1 MLRPETRGRARAL
14 QLLYAWETRGR
25 PPLHRLVPGLAR
37 IAGPEPRVL
46 DHAEALAQGV
56 ADEVDALD
64 ARIER
69 AVAHW
74 RLDRLGMGERL
85 VLRIGTYE
93 LMRGEVPPRV
103 VIDEAL
109 WLTRRFAGEEAVAL
123 VNGVLDRIARELGLL

>member
-1 MLRPETRGRARAL
+1 
-14 QLLYAWETRGR
+14 
-25 PPLHRLVPGLAR
+25 
-37 IAGPEPRVL
+37 
-46 DHAEALAQGV
+46 LAQGV

-93 LMRGEVPPRV
+93 LMRGEVPPKV
-103 VIDEAL
+103 AIAEAL